1 MYGIEGGGLGGLT
14 DHKASLM
21 SKGEGERRVGGSVL
35 ECHAV

>member
-1 MYGIEGGGLGGLT
+1 MNRIKGGSLGGLT